1 MQTWLLRYFYFTTRN
16 SSKRQKKKKKRKK
29 VTLKKW
35 NVLILID
42 DIMRA
47 QQGGHLRSA
56 HKVTRSTRL
65 HLYSKPRCSFRKM
78 FAFYRNLLHLLHR
91 SCSGCEV
98 QPQHVRYN
106 HRQKLFITISI
117 LADSCGP
124 LLLQRALKKKANLKK
139 LFFCSFKTYLQVFP
153 YISKGHL

>member
-1 MQTWLLRYFYFTTRN
+1 MKCVDTDQ
-16 SSKRQKKKKKRKK
+16 
-29 VTLKKW
+29 
-35 NVLILID
+35 D
-42 DIMRA
+42 DIMRE

-56 HKVTRSTRL
+56 HTVTRSTRL

-78 FAFYRNLLHLLHR
+78 FAFYRNLLHLPHR

-98 QPQHVRYN
+98 QPQHVRQN

-139 LFFCSFKTYLQVFP
+139 LFFCSFKTHLQEFSIHFQRASLKKP
-153 YISKGHL
+153 SKPPKSVLF

>member
-1 MQTWLLRYFYFTTRN
+1 
-16 SSKRQKKKKKRKK
+16 
-29 VTLKKW
+29 
-35 NVLILID
+35 
-42 DIMRA
+42 MRA

-139 LFFCSFKTYLQVFP
+139 LFFVPLKRISRCFHTFPKGIFKKNLLNLLKVYYFNFEFVDPMIASFSHSSPQQNDT
-153 YISKGHL
+153 

>member
-1 MQTWLLRYFYFTTRN
+1 
-16 SSKRQKKKKKRKK
+16 
-29 VTLKKW
+29 
-35 NVLILID
+35 
-42 DIMRA
+42 MRA

-139 LFFCSFKTYLQVFP
+139 LLFCSFKMYLQVFSIHFQRASLKKP
-153 YISKGHL
+153 LLNLLKVYCFNFEFVDPMIASFSHSSPQ